1 MVALNSILFYI
12 LAVTL
17 LLIIYLYLVIFQLIE
32 CPSVYELMA
41 CLDFDWEHI
50 PLLELWREKLV
61 DGNSRT
67 ILETYPPLES
77 VQIFKEA
84 LLNNTVSYYL

>member
-1 MVALNSILFYI
+1 M
-12 LAVTL
+12 
-17 LLIIYLYLVIFQLIE
+17 FQLIE

-61 DGNSRT
+61 NGNSYA
-67 ILETYPPLES
+67 ILESYSPIES
-77 VQIFKEA
+77 VDIFSKA
-84 LLNNTVSYYL
+84 LSNNMVSYELL